1 MCRSLSR
8 TFLLFM
14 LVTACALLVAT
25 ASPPKPASRT
35 TPDDP
40 QTVLILNEQEDH
52 DHDIYCDCAWE
63 AWPGQ
68 SCQETRNMPG
78 FPCWSDCCA
87 QIHGP
92 RELPGV

>member
-25 ASPPKPASRT
+25 ASPRTPASRT

-40 QTVLILNEQEDH
+40 TVLILNEQEDH

-92 RELPGV
+92 RELPGI